1 MATHTPARPLL
12 PAPGDG
18 KACCPGAEAG
28 VSRTDP
34 GQPLFLQD
42 DCPLPTPRGLCR
54 PGPRPGGR
62 LWLHLLSSP
71 EDLGGDDEAG
81 SSVEQEKEGC
91 YWV

>member
-28 VSRTDP
+28 MSRTDS

-42 DCPLPTPRGLCR
+42 DCPLPTPRGLRR

-81 SSVEQEKEGC
+81 SSVEQEKGGC